1 MYLCL
6 LVMCLCVE
14 VCWGVCMWVYKV
26 IRCVRL
32 QHSDIQNEVEGF
44 LSLSD
49 SLAVEEYVNKL
60 CTDVVVR

>member
-1 MYLCL
+1 
-6 LVMCLCVE
+6 MC
-14 VCWGVCMWVYKV
+14 VYKV

-32 QHSDIQNEVEGF
+32 QHSDIQNEVESF
-44 LSLSD
+44 LSLSA

>member
-1 MYLCL
+1 MFVSYVSVCGG
-6 LVMCLCVE
+6 VCLCV
-14 VCWGVCMWVYKV
+14 CMCVYKV

-32 QHSDIQNEVEGF
+32 QHSDIQNEVESF
-44 LSLSD
+44 LSLSA